1 MERAPSARP
10 TPCSRTEGSARS
22 GSPSRARGASRSPP
36 TWPSAARSTPRLAPA
51 PDAERPDDGGRQPRR
66 VPLKEHGRLA
76 VTGDDDLAASP
87 RDRAHDL
94 ARRARRRHEQ
104 EPRNRLGRLL
114 AQHTLVV
121 DTAGPR
127 GDPPPAPPPD
137 GPAPARPA
145 PARRPR
151 HGAHRE
157 L

>member
-22 GSPSRARGASRSPP
+22 GSPSRARGGARSPL

-51 PDAERPDDGGRQPRR
+51 PDAELPDDGGRQPRR

-76 VTGDDDLAASP
+76 VTGDDDLAAPP

-104 EPRNRLGRLL
+104 EPRNRLWRLL

-121 DTAGPR
+121 DTADLGGAVPR
-127 GDPPPAPPPD
+127 AHQPPRHDRPPQLEAERH
-137 GPAPARPA
+137 GRPA
-145 PARRPR
+145 
-151 HGAHRE
+151 
-157 L
+157 